1 MYVPDVYE
9 RSKGSHQVLRTIYR
23 FKEYIP
29 ELHLFIEKLIADKS
43 LGNRLSAIQ
52 SFDYVGA
59 RYSNAMDVFSLTL
72 PLVED
77 MFELYW
83 ILSDALRALNVY

>member
-1 MYVPDVYE
+1 MYAPDLYE
-9 RSKGSHQVLRTIYR
+9 RSTGSHQVLRTIYR